1 MTGGQGGAA
10 DRAPRRGARE
20 PVSRAVEG
28 VVRRAPYG
36 QRVVR
41 AARLRLRRI
50 LGRGVTE
57 YPHRDAYVVGY
68 PKVGNTWFQIMLRM
82 ALVRYYR
89 LDDEWLSR
97 IIYPQ
102 VTGGEPPPAP
112 VPHIELTHDMTS
124 FPEGEY
130 HQVQH
135 DHRRYRGKPV
145 VLLIREPKDALVSLY
160 MHYVHRDEATPWEGT
175 ADEMVH
181 DAEFG
186 LAKYLQFYRAWYRHR
201 RWPSGLYLV
210 RYEEM
215 KADTAGVFR
224 AAAEFLGMTGIS
236 EAVID
241 ECVAFGSFDNMRRM
255 EEENA
260 LGLPALARSPRGTP
274 ARTRSAEARSAAIA
288 TTSPP
293 RPSPTSIAACG
304 ASCRPSTVTHSHVRP
319 NDATVIE
326 RAKGC
331 RAYVRRRRFHGSDP
345 GDAAVGGG
353 PHRPHRRL

>member
-130 HQVQH
+130 RQVQH

-274 ARTRSAEARSAAIA
+274 GSYKVRRGEVGGYRDYLSSEAIA
-288 TTSPP
+288 YID
-293 RPSPTSIAACG
+293 R
-304 ASCRPSTVTHSHVRP
+304 R
-319 NDATVIE
+319 
-326 RAKGC
+326 
-331 RAYVRRRRFHGSDP
+331 VRRELPAVYGYPLARAPERRDRDRAREGVQ
-345 GDAAVGGG
+345 GICT
-353 PHRPHRRL
+353 